1 MAAFAFGSPK
11 GTTDPVERIGLP
23 DHAFLLKKASCGP
36 MSFKETKIKEVHMSL
51 TIGFSNPGAVTIGGK
66 TAATINALS
75 EAGADASSEALG
87 TEKAHSNQVR
97 TGGGAAPEETK
108 AEGSDNQSVTVKTL
122 LKRMQELQKQLQ
134 EQQQRLAAAQAQS
147 YPTPEAKSQAVMS
160 IQGQIAQTSGEL
172 MQVAAALVK
181 EMTKGS
187 TSGNL
192 VSTTA

>member
-1 MAAFAFGSPK
+1 
-11 GTTDPVERIGLP
+11 
-23 DHAFLLKKASCGP
+23 
-36 MSFKETKIKEVHMSL
+36 MSL
-51 TIGFSNPGAVTIGGK
+51 TIGLANPGAVTIGGK

-75 EAGADASSEALG
+75 EAQTDASAEALG
-87 TEKAHSNQVR
+87 TEKEPGNQVR
-97 TGGGAAPEETK
+97 TGGAAPEDSK
-108 AEGSDNQSVTVKTL
+108 AESSDNLSVTVKML

-160 IQGQIAQTSGEL
+160 IQGQIAQTSGE
-172 MQVAAALVK
+172 MMEVAGALLK
-181 EMTKGS
+181 EMSKDS

>member
-1 MAAFAFGSPK
+1 
-11 GTTDPVERIGLP
+11 
-23 DHAFLLKKASCGP
+23 
-36 MSFKETKIKEVHMSL
+36 MSL
-51 TIGFSNPGAVTIGGK
+51 TIGLANPGAVTIGGK

-75 EAGADASSEALG
+75 EGQTDASAEALG
-87 TEKAHSNQVR
+87 TEKGESNQVR
-97 TGGGAAPEETK
+97 TGGAAPADSK
-108 AEGSDNQSVTVKTL
+108 AESSDNLSVTVKML

-160 IQGQIAQTSGEL
+160 IQGQMAQTSGE
-172 MQVAAALVK
+172 MMEVAAALLK
-181 EMTKGS
+181 EMTKDS

>member
-1 MAAFAFGSPK
+1 
-11 GTTDPVERIGLP
+11 
-23 DHAFLLKKASCGP
+23 
-36 MSFKETKIKEVHMSL
+36 MSL
-51 TIGFSNPGAVTIGGK
+51 TIGLANPGAVTIGGK

-75 EAGADASSEALG
+75 ESQTDASAEALG
-87 TEKAHSNQVR
+87 TEKEQGNQVR
-97 TGGGAAPEETK
+97 TGGAAPEDSK
-108 AEGSDNQSVTVKTL
+108 AESSDNLSVTVKML

-160 IQGQIAQTSGEL
+160 IQGQIAQTSGE
-172 MQVAAALVK
+172 MMEVAGALLK
-181 EMTKGS
+181 EMTKDS